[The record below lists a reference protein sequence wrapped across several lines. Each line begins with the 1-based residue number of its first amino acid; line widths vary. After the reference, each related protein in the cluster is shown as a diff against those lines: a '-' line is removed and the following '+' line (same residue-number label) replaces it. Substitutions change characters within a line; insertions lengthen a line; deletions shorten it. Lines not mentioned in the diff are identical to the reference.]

1 MGKFSQKKHEEDN
14 DALINAVDSDSKF
27 ESLKEILSM
36 LSSEDAK
43 KSFAQL
49 VAAEISTALGSE
61 GAITTAISGAITA
74 ALGDGG
80 DIATAISSGASAAIT
95 AAIGEGGDIETWGDG
110 RYTKKTE

>member
-1 MGKFSQKKHEEDN
+1 MGRFSQKKHEEAN
-14 DALINAVDSDSKF
+14 DALLNTVNTDKKF
-27 ESLKEILSM
+27 ESVKEM
-36 LSSEDAK
+36 LAMLNEEDAT

-49 VAAEISTALGSE
+49 VAAEITKALGDE
-61 GAITTAISGAITA
+61 GAITTAISAAITA

-95 AAIGEGGDIETWGDG
+95 AGIGEGGDIEQWGDG

>member
-1 MGKFSQKKHEEDN
+1 MGKFSQKKHEEAN
-14 DALINAVDSDSKF
+14 DALINAVDNDSKF

-43 KSFAQL
+43 KTFSQL
-49 VAAEISTALGSE
+49 VAAEISTSLGSE
-61 GAITTAISGAITA
+61 GAITTAISDAITA

>member
-1 MGKFSQKKHEEDN
+1 MGQFSRKKHEEAN
-14 DALINAVDSDSKF
+14 DALLNTVNTDKKF
-27 ESLKEILSM
+27 ESVKEM
-36 LSSEDAK
+36 LAMLNEEDAT

-49 VAAEISTALGSE
+49 VAAEITK
-61 GAITTAISGAITA
+61 

-95 AAIGEGGDIETWGDG
+95 AGIGEGGDIEQWGDG